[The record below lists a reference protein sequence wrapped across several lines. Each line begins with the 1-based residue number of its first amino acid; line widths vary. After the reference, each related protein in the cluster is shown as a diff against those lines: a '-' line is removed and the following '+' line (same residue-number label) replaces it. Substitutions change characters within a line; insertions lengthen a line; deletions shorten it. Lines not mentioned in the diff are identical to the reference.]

1 MASRRARIIR
11 SLTGRY
17 LKSIDA
23 RHADVNEMRRRWHRF
38 AGILRSVRGVKR
50 TEASINGLKAE
61 WLAPGNAADGKL
73 LLYLH
78 GGAYIMG
85 GCRTHRQLVSH
96 IAKIAGVKALL
107 PEYRL
112 APEHPFPAAI
122 EDATGIYRSLLDDGY
137 RAEDIVVAGD
147 SAGGGLT
154 LATLLS
160 LRHTGDPLPAG
171 ACLLSPWLDLSGTG
185 EKMTTH
191 AAKDPWFR
199 PEDLP
204 VVTGHYCTESQLTD
218 PLVSPVYANVAGM
231 PPVYIQVGADEIL
244 LSDSTRIADKIIA
257 AGGTVDLEIWPEMW
271 HVFQMFL
278 HFMPESRQ
286 AVRKLGEFVREILT
300 VNEASET

>member
-11 SLTGRY
+11 CLTGRY

-38 AGILRSVRGVKR
+38 AGILRSVRGVER
-50 TEASINGLKAE
+50 TEASIHGLKVE
-61 WLAPGNAADGKL
+61 WLTPGGAADGKL

-122 EDATGIYRSLLDDGY
+122 EDATEIYRSLLDDGY
-137 RAEDIVVAGD
+137 KAKDIVLAGD

-154 LATLLS
+154 MATLLS
-160 LRHTGDPLPAG
+160 LRHSGDPLPAG

-185 EKMTTH
+185 ESMTTH
-191 AAKDPWFR
+191 AEKDPWFR
-199 PEDLP
+199 PKDLP
-204 VVTGHYCTESQLTD
+204 SVTSFYCDASQLTN
-218 PLVSPVYANVAGM
+218 PLVSPVYANLAGM
-231 PPVYIQVGADEIL
+231 PPLYIQVGADEIL
-244 LSDSTRIADKIIA
+244 LSDSTRIADKVIA
-257 AGGTVDLEIWPEMW
+257 AGGKVELEIWPETSP
-271 HVFQMFL
+271 VVQDASFTN
-278 HFMPESRQ
+278 
-286 AVRKLGEFVREILT
+286 LT
-300 VNEASET
+300 VPT